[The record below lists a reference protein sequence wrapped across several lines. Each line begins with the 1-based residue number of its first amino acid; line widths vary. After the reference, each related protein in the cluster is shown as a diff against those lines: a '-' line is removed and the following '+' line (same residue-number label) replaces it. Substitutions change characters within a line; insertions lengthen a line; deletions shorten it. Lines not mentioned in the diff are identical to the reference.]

1 MYIVIDLVKEKL
13 IKIVR
18 SLNVE
23 IINFRNCNI
32 ILYLEFV

>member
-18 SLNVE
+18 NLNVE